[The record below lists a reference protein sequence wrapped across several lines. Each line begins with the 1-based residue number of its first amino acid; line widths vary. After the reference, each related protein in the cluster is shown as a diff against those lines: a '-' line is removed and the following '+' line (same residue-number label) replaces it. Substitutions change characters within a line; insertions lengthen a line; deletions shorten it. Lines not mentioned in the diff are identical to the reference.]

1 MDLYKI
7 LEINNNA
14 SEVEIKKAYNKLIL
28 KYHPDKNKNIDS
40 REKFE
45 KIQTAYQI
53 LSNPETRKEY
63 SKLNNVEKNNFII
76 LLQNIINDTIDLE
89 KLSTYKFNKNDLE
102 YLENNIK
109 NLLNALNFQ
118 ELFTFYNKG
127 IFPKKNIDTEIT
139 SSETDSEIVKDINA
153 DYYFMLPIYYQKY
166 NNLNIHLNI
175 NITFDDLIKKNKKEI
190 KIKRNIN
197 NKEICNIFIIN
208 LDKPY
213 IVFQNYGDILNEHCG
228 NFIIKLILQSSN
240 GEIYKNFY
248 WDDNNIFIEQEISLY
263 EMIYGVDITSYLNY
277 NNSIKDNNLNIEFSK
292 WIPMRDGFIIDND
305 KIKINNFNLNIKL
318 ILNYQHSNDKEKI
331 LFEYFS

>member
-1 MDLYKI
+1 MI
-7 LEINNNA
+7 L
-14 SEVEIKKAYNKLIL
+14 
-28 KYHPDKNKNIDS
+28 
-40 REKFE
+40 R
-45 KIQTAYQI
+45 
-53 LSNPETRKEY
+53 
-63 SKLNNVEKNNFII
+63 
-76 LLQNIINDTIDLE
+76 
-89 KLSTYKFNKNDLE
+89 
-102 YLENNIK
+102 
-109 NLLNALNFQ
+109 
-118 ELFTFYNKG
+118 
-127 IFPKKNIDTEIT
+127 
-139 SSETDSEIVKDINA
+139 
-153 DYYFMLPIYYQKY
+153 
-166 NNLNIHLNI
+166 HLNI

-277 NNSIKDNNLNIEFSK
+277 NNSIKDKNLNIEFSK

-331 LFEYFS
+331 LFEYFSCHKVLQLL